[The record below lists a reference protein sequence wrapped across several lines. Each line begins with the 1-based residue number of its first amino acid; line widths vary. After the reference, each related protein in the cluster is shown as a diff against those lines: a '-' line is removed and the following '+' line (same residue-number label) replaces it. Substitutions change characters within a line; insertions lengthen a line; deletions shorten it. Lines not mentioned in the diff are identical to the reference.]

1 MLKWSNISNGLRF
14 SCKSIFG
21 RFDSLGKRTIRYSP
35 WCKRTRYYST
45 SFLSES
51 LVLTIFEGDFLN
63 PFALIRK
70 RLANSGLGLLTQR
83 LGGNLHSDRCQTN
96 ALICTPNPRF
106 LRTLGL
112 PTIPQKLKFWQCSP
126 DKSKTQTSRA
136 QKSGVWCKLN
146 SRWRVFSTFL
156 RFSTL
161 HM

>member
-96 ALICTPNPRF
+96 ALICTVHCMFIGDKKEFYDFQFGVYLKWPI
-106 LRTLGL
+106 RTWIHLLLENGNESNL
-112 PTIPQKLKFWQCSP
+112 HITKKLKL
-126 DKSKTQTSRA
+126 KSTK
-136 QKSGVWCKLN
+136 KI
-146 SRWRVFSTFL
+146 TF
-156 RFSTL
+156 
-161 HM
+161 